1 MRPWLLQHRQYAY
14 CQHRAIDAIH
24 RAAAPCTR
32 VRDMLQAAQVSVEAG
47 GQGRKSL
54 PCSGGV
60 TISIDLSRA
69 FDQFPRWGLVA
80 SLRHAKVPEALISL
94 VVIVHELCT
103 YRVKHAALS
112 GEFPLKVGALLSCIF
127 SCWLGDLLDARL
139 GYRVR
144 LVRAAS
150 HCLRGTRISFS
161 GSYAASRTCAAG
173 VCRFVPC
180 SMCSRTRA

>member
-1 MRPWLLQHRQYAY
+1 
-14 CQHRAIDAIH
+14 
-24 RAAAPCTR
+24 
-32 VRDMLQAAQVSVEAG
+32 MLQAAQVSVEAG

-150 HCLRGTRISFS
+150 HCLRGRESRSVAHTQRV
-161 GSYAASRTCAAG
+161 GLAQQVYADSCLVQCAPG
-173 VCRFVPC
+173 RGHEYL
-180 SMCSRTRA
+180 MCSSLVCC